1 VCGEFLIFFLMNIS
15 KDLDGILKNL
25 WWVLEDL
32 LKRKLMETLLH
43 FSYPLDPVLWLQAF
57 KKWPLNLE
65 EI

>member
-1 VCGEFLIFFLMNIS
+1 MNIL

-25 WWVLEDL
+25 WWVLENL

-43 FSYPLDPVLWLQAF
+43 FPYPLDPVLWLQAF
-57 KKWPLNLE
+57 KNSPLNLE

>member
-1 VCGEFLIFFLMNIS
+1 VWGVLDIS
-15 KDLDGILKNL
+15 KDLDGILKTL

-32 LKRKLMETLLH
+32 LKRKLMEPLLH

-57 KKWPLNLE
+57 KNLPLNLE